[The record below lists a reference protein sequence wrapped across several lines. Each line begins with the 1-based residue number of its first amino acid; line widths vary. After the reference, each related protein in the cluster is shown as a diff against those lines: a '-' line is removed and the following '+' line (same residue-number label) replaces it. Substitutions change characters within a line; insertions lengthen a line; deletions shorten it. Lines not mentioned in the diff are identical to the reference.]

1 MRFLLT
7 LLCLL
12 AAAGSAAA
20 APGEKLAPC
29 LACHGESGQSRTDLI
44 PSLGAQRKDYVLI
57 QLYMFREK
65 LRLAE
70 VMNEMAKSLTDD
82 DLRQFSEAIGQL
94 PAPQPP
100 AEPGEPARMARGR
113 ALTEQEHC
121 NSCHNPDFSGRDNI
135 PRLADQREDYLAKTL
150 REYKT
155 NVRAGYDPAMASV
168 LAPLDAARIDDLAYY
183 LAHYR

>member
-1 MRFLLT
+1 MRFTLP

-12 AAAGSAAA
+12 AAAAAAA

-29 LACHGESGQSRTDLI
+29 LACHGESGQSQIDLT

-65 LRLAE
+65 LRLADP
-70 VMNEMAKSLTDD
+70 MNEMAAGLSDD
-82 DLRQFSEAIGQL
+82 DLRQLSEAISQV

-100 AEPGEPARMARGR
+100 AEPGDPARMVRGR
-113 ALTEQEHC
+113 ALAELHHC
-121 NSCHNPDFSGRDNI
+121 VSCHNPDFSGRDNI
-135 PRLADQREDYLAKTL
+135 ARLADQREDYLAKTM
-150 REYKT
+150 REFKG
-155 NVRAGYDPAMASV
+155 NLRAGYDGSMASV
-168 LAPLDAARIDDLAYY
+168 MQPIDQMAIDDLAYY